1 MGTYSATKAALH
13 SFSESLDMEL
23 CPFGVRVM
31 LLAPGM
37 IRSNIG
43 ENAAALRVAPP
54 ADSLYTAFHKH
65 LPDSRK
71 FTQHSSTTPAD
82 AFARAV
88 VDAAL
93 AQRPPR
99 YLSIGHASWFVY
111 LLTWLPYSRRLDMLW
126 KAFGKAITE
135 KAFAK

>member
-54 ADSLYTAFHKH
+54 ADSLYTAFHNTLGPTPNG
-65 LPDSRK
+65 LPNGLPNGTHSRNQCK
-71 FTQHSSTTPAD
+71 
-82 AFARAV
+82 
-88 VDAAL
+88 AL
-93 AQRPPR
+93 A
-99 YLSIGHASWFVY
+99 
-111 LLTWLPYSRRLDMLW
+111 LPYEM
-126 KAFGKAITE
+126 
-135 KAFAK
+135 